1 MSAFRRC
8 SRAVVVALATT
19 LPACQSGASPGHTAG
34 PAPSAATDR
43 RRPLFVKAPTGGD
56 RIAPYVANQLARG
69 REGHYGVLVY
79 VGATW
84 CEPCQRFHRAVEAG
98 EFDVLLAG
106 VHLLEFDLDASRDA
120 LHDAGYGSEL
130 IPLFAFPNDDGTGSD
145 RRIEGSIKGPTAI
158 DQNLLPRLQ
167 KLLADQAARR

>member
-1 MSAFRRC
+1 M
-8 SRAVVVALATT
+8 T
-19 LPACQSGASPGHTAG
+19 LPACQSGASPGHATG
-34 PAPSAATDR
+34 PAPSAAIAG
-43 RRPLFVKAPTGGD
+43 RRPLFVKGPTDGA
-56 RIAPYVANQLARG
+56 RIAPYVANELKQG
-69 REGHYGVLVY
+69 REGRYGVLVY

-106 VHLLEFDLDASRDA
+106 LHLLEFDLDTSRDA

-145 RRIEGSIKGPTAI
+145 RRIEGSIEGPAAI
-158 DQNLLPRLQ
+158 EQNLLPRLQ
-167 KLLADQAARR
+167 QFLGDQAARR